1 MSSRIQLKLILIGSG
16 GVGKTSLVNRYIH
29 QRFSQNYMQTLGQD
43 VFSKKLTINN
53 QQVVVQI
60 YDIAGQERFESFRPA
75 YFRGADLGLAVFDL
89 TMPGSI
95 TDLKNT
101 WLPELSKTIE
111 KPFYLSVVGN
121 KSDLKEQ
128 RTVDQAHGKELASF
142 IRKKFSSINVFQ
154 YVETSAKENENVD
167 VAFVELVQKYIDSK
181 GKTSSRRSSSKSSSK

>member
-1 MSSRIQLKLILIGSG
+1 MSSRMQLKLILIGSG

-53 QQVVVQI
+53 NQIVVQI

-89 TMPGSI
+89 TMPGTI
-95 TDLKNT
+95 IDLKNQ
-101 WLPELSKTIE
+101 WLPELAKTLE

-128 RTVDQAHGKELASF
+128 RNVDEAHGKEVVSY
-142 IRKKFSSINVFQ
+142 IKKKYSNINVIQ
-154 YVETSAKENENVD
+154 YIETSAKENENVD
-167 VAFVELVQKYIDSK
+167 VAFFDLVKKYVDSK
-181 GKTSSRRSSSKSSSK
+181 GKTSSRKPSAKSSS